1 MRSPSSPRDAA
12 RKSAARWF
20 SERFIAGNARVLLDP
35 ESRRL
40 EDRTNQLIEI
50 ALRAA
55 ETSYRLW
62 TRRTRLAC
70 FHIEDLGAE
79 SALKYSSQSPLLEYH
94 ELHNVLMTQN
104 GRALDGNHV
113 AVVTHPAVVAYG
125 DPEGGDYSKRTI
137 WRKAVV
143 WMG

>member
-1 MRSPSSPRDAA
+1 MRKAV
-12 RKSAARWF
+12 ARWF
-20 SERFIAGNARVLLDP
+20 SESFITGNAKVLLDP

-40 EDRTNQLIEI
+40 EDRMNHLVEI

-70 FHIEDLGAE
+70 LHIEGLGAE
-79 SALKYSSQSPLLEYH
+79 SALKFSSQSSLLEYH
-94 ELHNVLMTQN
+94 ELHNVLMAQD
-104 GRALDGNHV
+104 GRALDGKTV
-113 AVVTHPAVVAYG
+113 AIVTHPAVLAYG
-125 DPEGGDYSKRTI
+125 DPEGSDYSKRTV
-137 WRKAVV
+137 WKKAVV